1 MGSQTDIWRH
11 RWISNHFDGRPITPR
26 EDQVPVRV
34 SDLITASGQ
43 WNEALIR
50 DVFLPIDAN
59 AIIRQPLGRGQSDFW
74 AWEKER
80 FGTYT
85 VKTAYK
91 LLHAAKINEREALLP
106 SSSDDWQWKAVWKM
120 PVPPKVRV
128 FWWRVLKEFL
138 PARDTEQKA
147 H

>member
-1 MGSQTDIWRH
+1 
-11 RWISNHFDGRPITPR
+11 
-26 EDQVPVRV
+26 
-34 SDLITASGQ
+34 
-43 WNEALIR
+43 
-50 DVFLPIDAN
+50 
-59 AIIRQPLGRGQSDFW
+59 
-74 AWEKER
+74 
-80 FGTYT
+80 

-147 H
+147 Q